1 MAVVRRK
8 SVLLAVGFTA
18 AALAASWTVSPD
30 AFGRSTAISVGD
42 TQSCPPD
49 TEKGKQVQHREFG
62 VFESVSTPGPS
73 ELTAIVGR
81 SYLNEE
87 GLKTTALQIT
97 RIGGKATAD
106 AVGATEF
113 WFDGSRPVVSELW
126 EQKQGTEFPAIQ
138 EMRFHFFYTIEA
150 APGVVYR
157 SVNPAVMRSENV
169 TAFPPPR
176 GTKYFLVEPV
186 AFEDSRRPGE
196 IVGHILSNEVT
207 I

>member
-8 SVLLAVGFTA
+8 SLLLALGFTA
-18 AALAASWTVSPD
+18 AVLAASWTVSPE
-30 AFGRSTAISVGD
+30 AFGRSNAISEGD
-42 TQSCPPD
+42 NQSCPPD
-49 TEKGKQVQHREFG
+49 TQKGKQIQHRDFG
-62 VFESVSTPGPS
+62 VFDSTSSPGPS
-73 ELTAIVGR
+73 ELTAIVGH
-81 SYLNEE
+81 SYLNRE

-113 WFDGSRPVVSELW
+113 WFDGSRPLVSELW
-126 EQKQGTEFPAIQ
+126 ERRQGTGFPAIQ

-157 SVNPAVMRSENV
+157 SVNPAVMRSDDV
-169 TAFPPPR
+169 TAFPPPK

-186 AFEDSRRPGE
+186 AFEDASKPGE